1 MISGHRRA
9 VRTFATA
16 AGVAMLVA
24 ACGLTTLSSSP
35 FTTAPPSAASP
46 STPPSTAPS
55 GRASP
60 ATSDSP
66 PAATATAKPGASAP
80 APTACPIEPQTGR
93 LPSDRI
99 VDVVIS
105 GTESADLVTFVFGDW
120 SLPTPPQGS
129 SKGSLD
135 AAEPPFT
142 HGSSGLPMTVDGEHV
157 ANVRFTGMSLSNDL
171 GQPTYDGPVDFR
183 PNRAAL
189 KTIVAYDMSEG
200 IMGWFI
206 GYDGAGCVTLSSDAR
221 SVTVTIA
228 HPAS

>member
-1 MISGHRRA
+1 MRSI
-9 VRTFATA
+9 ATA
-16 AGVAMLVA
+16 AGVALLVT
-24 ACGLTTLSSSP
+24 ACGLTTLSTSP
-35 FTTAPPSAASP
+35 FTTASPSASTP

-55 GRASP
+55 GGTSP
-60 ATSDSP
+60 AASTSP
-66 PAATATAKPGASAP
+66 PAATATAGPGASASA
-80 APTACPIEPQTGR
+80 APTSCPVEPQTGR
-93 LPSDRI
+93 LPSDRM

-105 GTESADLVTFVFGDW
+105 GNESADLVTFVFGDS

-142 HGSSGLPMTVDGEHV
+142 HGSSGLPITVDGEHV
-157 ANVRFTGMSLSNDL
+157 ANVRFTGMSLSNDV

-206 GYDGAGCVTLSSDAR
+206 GYDGAGCVALSSDLR
-221 SVTVTIA
+221 SVTVTIQ

>member
-1 MISGHRRA
+1 LISGHRHA
-9 VRTFATA
+9 VRSFATA

-35 FTTAPPSAASP
+35 FTTATPSAATP

-55 GRASP
+55 GGTSPAASASP
-60 ATSDSP
+60 P
-66 PAATATAKPGASAP
+66 EATATAGASAP

-99 VDVVIS
+99 VDVTIS
-105 GTESADLVTFVFGDW
+105 GSESADLVTFVFGDS

-135 AAEPPFT
+135 AAQPPYS
-142 HGSSGLPMTVDGEHV
+142 HGSSGLPIQVDGTSV
-157 ANVRFTGMSLSNDL
+157 AQVRFSGMAISNDV

-189 KTIVAYDMSEG
+189 KTVVAYDMSEG
-200 IMGWFI
+200 VMGWFI
-206 GYDGAGCVTLSSDAR
+206 GYDGGGCVTLSSDPR
-221 SVTVTIA
+221 SVSVSIA